1 MSFSSAL
8 NIAGSRQHKQ
18 SICEESFKP
27 SGVSLCAPSKYN
39 FLIYFLILHTYQQW
53 SLFSSFMSVYG
64 SIIVA
69 CYEPGWEVTYQILDN
84 LPVGI
89 PWKKSIPLSQKLI
102 NSSNR
107 GGTSWARPQSMM
119 EFWQDQLCL
128 SCAGTVVAEP
138 IYRPWWNADGTNLVC
153 PVHVP
158 VAAEVITEMLFP
170 RPEENCN
177 SGFPTI
183 HLLYSFHTF
192 STMFPGLCRG
202 GGI

>member
-1 MSFSSAL
+1 MVFIFQFHECIWFNYCCL
-8 NIAGSRQHKQ
+8 
-18 SICEESFKP
+18 
-27 SGVSLCAPSKYN
+27 
-39 FLIYFLILHTYQQW
+39 
-53 SLFSSFMSVYG
+53 
-64 SIIVA
+64 
-69 CYEPGWEVTYQILDN
+69 YEPEWITYQILNN
-84 LPVGI
+84 LPL
-89 PWKKSIPLSQKLI
+89 KKSIPLSQKLI

-128 SCAGTVVAEP
+128 SCAGTVAAEP
-138 IYRPWWNADGTNLVC
+138 IHRPWRNADRTDLVC

-177 SGFPTI
+177 SVFPTI
-183 HLLYSFHTF
+183 QLLYSFHTF